1 MMTENDRYK
10 PLMDN
15 REEQEYDHGNPFFI
29 PFIIIAIFA
38 IIEFVGGVLTHSLAL
53 IGDSWH
59 MLTDATALGIA
70 MYASYRTNR
79 AHANNKQSHSELIA
93 SMINAAIM
101 LVVIVWIIVEAIER
115 LKSPQPVMGGYVML
129 VAFGGLVVNIIVA
142 LRLHHIANHH
152 GGKDSLNQRAA
163 LLHVIG
169 DLLGSVA
176 ALIAGC
182 VIYFTAWL
190 AIDPILSI
198 LISFLLLMV
207 TLNLIKDIW
216 RTTKGQSLDS
226 THHGHHH

>member
-1 MMTENDRYK
+1 MTENYRNK
-10 PLMDN
+10 LSMGN
-15 REEQEYDHGNPFFI
+15 REQQEHEHGNPFLI
-29 PFIIIAIFA
+29 PFILISIFA
-38 IIEFVGGVLTHSLAL
+38 VIEFVGGILTNSLAL

-59 MLTDATALGIA
+59 MLTDTAALGIA
-70 MYASYRTNR
+70 MYASYRTAK
-79 AHANNKQSHSELIA
+79 AHANNEKSRSELFA
-93 SMINAAIM
+93 SIINAVIM
-101 LVVIVWIIVEAIER
+101 LIVIVWIIVEAIER
-115 LKSPQPVMGGYVML
+115 FKNPQPILGGYVML
-129 VAFGGLVVNIIVA
+129 VAFAGFVINVVVA

-152 GGKDSLNQRAA
+152 DGKKSLNQRAA

-176 ALIAGC
+176 ALISGA

-198 LISFLLLMV
+198 FISLLLLLV

-216 RTTKGQSLDS
+216 RTIRGQSIDR